1 METSPARAPVSMID
15 PPSARRARIV
25 LVVLA
30 WLLPA
35 SILAGEA
42 LPSNPDAYLDQADR
56 VRRSV
61 DRPWDPAT
69 GRLGNLRRLNL
80 AANDCVVRLVSGN
93 ENRVL
98 PGTHEVT
105 VVEESRILDTDPD
118 EQPPPRDVTLAAHG
132 SDPCPGEGQCGVSV
146 VEARA
151 APRLGGGSVCFTVQL
166 ATAHDV
172 SLRGDG
178 VDLLV
183 EELRQPVLRVG
194 VGGNGRQ
201 RIWFEGVDLGLLSI
215 RINSQVQ
222 VGGTGTVDWLNAES
236 SNGSSVAWLH
246 LFRANQTG
254 VSATTTR
261 TRWSVRTGPGTW
273 AGYYQPARA
282 PGKLADLYPIEVD
295 GPVEAL
301 EVPASRVSAKP
312 ITPATRDAAMAL
324 RKAVLER
331 AGPRPYI
338 RAFDAR
344 LPTAVAS
351 AQALPR
357 SSKQRVADVIA
368 GLVPAGVRI
377 DEVALWKHGGRIEG
391 TAPDVATAEIVK
403 QRLEASG
410 EFSHAQ
416 VSFPRREGPVSLHVM
431 AHFHCETPGEPSACL
446 PADPASPDRY
456 TEAQLRAY
464 VERSVGPTFEIRSF
478 RIDGRKVHVEGVA
491 ASGSDPRAALG
502 AFNKDNGMLRTSH
515 TIYGFAVPGGS
526 EVRALLHLQCLAPPR
541 ADGICTLPA
550 ASKP

>member
-1 METSPARAPVSMID
+1 MTDHEPFRRVAIALIVSG
-15 PPSARRARIV
+15 
-25 LVVLA
+25 LF
-30 WLLPA
+30 LLPKL
-35 SILAGEA
+35 LAAEA
-42 LPSNPDAYLDQADR
+42 LPSNPDAYLDQANR
-56 VRRSV
+56 VRQSA
-61 DRPWDPAT
+61 DRPWDPAS
-69 GRLGNLRRLNL
+69 GRLGNLRRVNL
-80 AANDCVVRLVSGN
+80 AAKDCVVRLVSGN

-105 VVEESRILDTDPD
+105 VVEESRIFDTDPD

-132 SDPCPGEGQCGVSV
+132 SDPCPGVGQCGVSV
-146 VEARA
+146 TEARA
-151 APRLGGGSVCFTVQL
+151 APRLAGTSVCFTVQI

-194 VGGNGRQ
+194 VGGNVRQ

-222 VGGTGTVDWLNAES
+222 VGGTGTVDWLNADS
-236 SNGSSVAWLH
+236 SNRSSEAWLH
-246 LFRANQTG
+246 LFRARHTG
-254 VSATTTR
+254 VSATTSG
-261 TRWSVRTGPGTW
+261 TRWSVRTGPGTQ

-282 PGKLADLYPIEVD
+282 PGPLADLYAIEVD
-295 GPVEAL
+295 GPLEAL
-301 EVPASRVSAKP
+301 EVPASRVAAKP
-312 ITPATRDAAMAL
+312 ITPATREAALAL

-351 AQALPR
+351 AQLLPR
-357 SSKQRVADVIA
+357 STKQRVADVVA
-368 GLVPAGVRI
+368 GLLPAGVRI
-377 DEVALWKHGGRIEG
+377 DEIDLWKHGGRIEG

-403 QRLEASG
+403 QRLESSG

-431 AHFHCETPGEPSACL
+431 AHFHCQTPGEPSACL
-446 PADPASPDRY
+446 AADPASPDRY
-456 TEAQLRAY
+456 TESQIRAY
-464 VERSVGPTFEIRSF
+464 IEQGLGPTFEIRSL

-491 ASGSDPRAALG
+491 ASGSDPRAAFG
-502 AFNKDNGMLRTSH
+502 TFNKDNGMLRTSQ
-515 TIYGFAVPGGS
+515 TIYGFAVPGGT
-526 EVRALLHLQCLAPPR
+526 EVRAVLNLQCLAPPR
-541 ADGICTLPA
+541 VDGICAVPVALRP
-550 ASKP
+550 